1 MCPAWASSLSAR
13 AALFYHKRFYNS
25 NYLNG
30 GNDLFYELLKE
41 VCKKKRTSPSAV
53 CLALG
58 MSKSNVT
65 KWKAGRSPKIDT
77 VVRIAKLLNVPV
89 TRLIPKE

>member
-1 MCPAWASSLSAR
+1 MKPAIAEVACMGITPFRTCSFILSQ
-13 AALFYHKRFYNS
+13 RFSNS

-65 KWKAGRSPKIDT
+65 KWKAGRSPKST
-77 VVRIAKLLNVPV
+77 PSCALRS
-89 TRLIPKE
+89 T

>member
-1 MCPAWASSLSAR
+1 MWPAWASPLSAR
-13 AALFYHKRFYNS
+13 AALFYRKRFSNS

-65 KWKAGRSPKIDT
+65 KWKAGSSPKIDT
-77 VVRIAKLLNVPV
+77 VVRIAKHLNVPV

>member
-1 MCPAWASSLSAR
+1 M
-13 AALFYHKRFYNS
+13 
-25 NYLNG
+25 
-30 GNDLFYELLKE
+30 FYELLKE

-77 VVRIAKLLNVPV
+77 VVRIAKHLNVPV
-89 TRLIPKE
+89 MRLIPKE